1 MSLYK
6 RTGDRAMKLCDEFRK
21 TDPKLENPIKHSLVS
36 LFEWAFPDALIRS
49 MKEQKQDRY
58 PDRNDPN

>member
-6 RTGDRAMKLCDEFRK
+6 RTGDHAMKLCEEFRK
-21 TDPKLENPIKHSLVS
+21 TDPKLNNPLKHGLVS

-49 MKEQKQDRY
+49 VSDQKQEDKAEQ
-58 PDRNDPN
+58 NGPN